1 MPDDPVAS
9 IIERTSGGP
18 RCGDP
23 DRGANVQE
31 TNVTPI
37 VRIADAETARA
48 SIPDLCEVLSDCIN
62 GGASLGF
69 MLPFGPPDAVA
80 YWQDVA
86 EGVEAGGIVMATA
99 EIDGRIVGTVQV
111 GLASKPN
118 QPHRGDLMKLLVH
131 RSARG
136 LGLSRALME
145 AVEAEAAHRGRT
157 LLVLDTATGSD
168 AEKIYPRFGWE
179 RVGVIPDYALWPQGG
194 FCSTTLFY
202 KRIG

>member
-1 MPDDPVAS
+1 VTLS
-9 IIERTSGGP
+9 I
-18 RCGDP
+18 
-23 DRGANVQE
+23 
-31 TNVTPI
+31 
-37 VRIADAETARA
+37 RILTATEA
-48 SIPDLCEVLSDCIN
+48 HAAVPDLCEVLSDCIN

-69 MLPFGPPDAVA
+69 MLPYAPADAGAYWHDIAGEVEKGGIMLAVA
-80 YWQDVA
+80 
-86 EGVEAGGIVMATA
+86 EVE
-99 EIDGRIVGTVQV
+99 GRIVGTVQV

-136 LGLSRALME
+136 LGLSRKLME
-145 AVEAEAAHRGRT
+145 AVETEAASRGRT

-168 AEKIYPRFGWE
+168 AEKIYPRLGWE

-194 FCSTTLFY
+194 FCDTTIFY